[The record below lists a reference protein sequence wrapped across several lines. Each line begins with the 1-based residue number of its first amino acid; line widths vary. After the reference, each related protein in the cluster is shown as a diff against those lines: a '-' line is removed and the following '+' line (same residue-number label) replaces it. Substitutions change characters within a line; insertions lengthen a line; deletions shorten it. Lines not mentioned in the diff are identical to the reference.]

1 MSASP
6 SSDPFAGLFQERQ
19 PDPLRRLLDPGF
31 TDVVWEYDG
40 SHIGSE
46 VPGNLHPKQCEALD
60 AEVRHRWLFWGNQTG
75 KTTWGAVNCAL
86 WALGRHPWQPWQP
99 PVTIWASGLTWALWQ
114 TILLPELLTW
124 IPKSRIVKAPQPNQD
139 STNRQIVVRADNGTE
154 SRIIGKAARQGREQY
169 QSARIHAFW
178 MDEEHPLPIWNEV
191 QPRLVRFGGVTIAT
205 MTPLLGMTWVH
216 DQHYDPWKR
225 GQKPATFCSHAGM
238 RDNPSVTEEEIE
250 NMEREFAGD
259 PAQLAAR
266 LDGMFTRPK
275 GLAINFD
282 PNRHSQTWTQ
292 PAVLHALK
300 SAKWTQYCGID
311 FGHWRFAFVH
321 LAADPAKRSHLL
333 GEYFSQLEDL
343 EARAKWIHEYLQAH
357 GAPDHTRIWGD
368 AANPTDIVEINKE
381 FRRLGS
387 PYRVRPVLAER
398 KLRRPSVTK
407 INNLLHRG
415 ALLVRRD
422 IGEFMAW
429 RLRMNAASDGQQ
441 ILGSRLRWEINNWR
455 YPAPKDGMTEAQK
468 QDPDDDTADGADTI
482 AALRYAVM
490 SYYQPPKRKLKPKR
504 KDPNIDTGLDELAAR
519 LDRQQRR
526 AA

>member
-1 MSASP
+1 MTRLSWRP
-6 SSDPFAGLFQERQ
+6 GCPGSSRG
-19 PDPLRRLLDPGF
+19 RRVSRS
-31 TDVVWEYDG
+31 T
-40 SHIGSE
+40 ST
-46 VPGNLHPKQCEALD
+46 
-60 AEVRHRWLFWGNQTG
+60 RTG
-75 KTTWGAVNCAL
+75 TAR
-86 WALGRHPWQPWQP
+86 LGRSRRCC
-99 PVTIWASGLTWALWQ
+99 TLSRARSGRSIAGSISATGVSRSCTW
-114 TILLPELLTW
+114 P
-124 IPKSRIVKAPQPNQD
+124 RIA
-139 STNRQIVVRADNGTE
+139 
-154 SRIIGKAARQGREQY
+154 
-169 QSARIHAFW
+169 
-178 MDEEHPLPIWNEV
+178 
-191 QPRLVRFGGVTIAT
+191 
-205 MTPLLGMTWVH
+205 
-216 DQHYDPWKR
+216 
-225 GQKPATFCSHAGM
+225 
-238 RDNPSVTEEEIE
+238 
-250 NMEREFAGD
+250 
-259 PAQLAAR
+259 
-266 LDGMFTRPK
+266 
-275 GLAINFD
+275 
-282 PNRHSQTWTQ
+282 
-292 PAVLHALK
+292 
-300 SAKWTQYCGID
+300 
-311 FGHWRFAFVH
+311 
-321 LAADPAKRSHLL
+321 AKRSHLL

-343 EARAKWIHEYLQAH
+343 EARAKWIHEYLQNH